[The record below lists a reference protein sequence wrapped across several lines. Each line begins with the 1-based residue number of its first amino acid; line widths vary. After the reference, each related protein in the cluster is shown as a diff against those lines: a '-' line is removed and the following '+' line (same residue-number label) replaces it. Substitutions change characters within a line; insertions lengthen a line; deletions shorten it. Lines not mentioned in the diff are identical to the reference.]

1 MEACKI
7 INLGSLLLPPKHDIL
22 VIRSKKMMDF
32 MRVLSWVWHK
42 TLYICTLK
50 NKHVILRI
58 WTEWKN
64 SKTISTCMWWKNYR
78 SYMSCNISQSL
89 YVSVSLSL
97 SLRSL
102 SLHLSLILISQFMLS
117 LFFLILEEINP
128 DSRVRAE
135 KAMAPTPVLLPGKSH
150 GQKSL
155 VGCSP
160 WSH

>member
-1 MEACKI
+1 
-7 INLGSLLLPPKHDIL
+7 
-22 VIRSKKMMDF
+22 
-32 MRVLSWVWHK
+32 
-42 TLYICTLK
+42 
-50 NKHVILRI
+50 
-58 WTEWKN
+58 
-64 SKTISTCMWWKNYR
+64 
-78 SYMSCNISQSL
+78 MSCNISQSL

>member
-32 MRVLSWVWHK
+32 GFDTKH
-42 TLYICTLK
+42 YICTFK

-64 SKTISTCMWWKNYR
+64 SKTILACDEKIIDLTCP
-78 SYMSCNISQSL
+78 
-89 YVSVSLSL
+89 VTSVNLSMFLSLSL
-97 SLRSL
+97 SLHSL

-128 DSRVRAE
+128 DSRVGAE